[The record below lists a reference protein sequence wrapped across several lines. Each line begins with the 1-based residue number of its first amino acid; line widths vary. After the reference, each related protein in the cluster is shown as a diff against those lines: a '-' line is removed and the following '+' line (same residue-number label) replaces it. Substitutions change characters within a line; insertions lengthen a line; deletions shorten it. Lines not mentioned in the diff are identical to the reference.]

1 MYIVGYNNTMGL
13 LQQWQQQ
20 GNGFGLECFY
30 YNIHIYNSFKII
42 VEEITKSYIEN
53 PTLTIALTIAVL
65 ALTAGTIWLVK
76 WILNKLITA
85 LENNTAAMNNIV
97 KTVDEF
103 RKTMQENTD
112 VMSELT
118 VEQKLINQ
126 NLQNVLKR

>member
-30 YNIHIYNSFKII
+30 YNIHIHNSFKII

-65 ALTAGTIWLVK
+65 ALTAGTICK
-76 WILNKLITA
+76 
-85 LENNTAAMNNIV
+85 
-97 KTVDEF
+97 VDIE
-103 RKTMQENTD
+103 
-112 VMSELT
+112 
-118 VEQKLINQ
+118 
-126 NLQNVLKR
+126 

>member
-1 MYIVGYNNTMGL
+1 M
-13 LQQWQQQ
+13 
-20 GNGFGLECFY
+20 
-30 YNIHIYNSFKII
+30 
-42 VEEITKSYIEN
+42 EEITKSYIEN

-118 VEQKLINQ
+118 MEQKLINQ